1 MTHILAGGTNAD
13 AIAVE
18 SAFWILAVLAVAAAL
33 AMILVRRAVHCAIML
48 AVVMLCLATM
58 YAMQGAPFLAFVQII
73 VYTGAV
79 LMLFL
84 FVLMLIGI
92 SSSDSIVETIKGQR
106 LAAGLIAIGLLILLI
121 LGIGH
126 AAIGPAAKT
135 TAANNVDNLT
145 GLARLIFTTY
155 VFPFEVTGA
164 LLITAAVGAMVL
176 AHRERTAPKPSQRDL
191 AAKRLASGHLAP
203 DPAPGVYALHDA
215 ADRPALLPDG
225 STSELSV
232 SRTLSPRDP
241 GEEPRFVRPEET
253 VTVTTE
259 SGEPTAL
266 PTTSSR
272 EADS

>member
-1 MTHILAGGTNAD
+1 
-13 AIAVE
+13 
-18 SAFWILAVLAVAAAL
+18 
-33 AMILVRRAVHCAIML
+33 
-48 AVVMLCLATM
+48 
-58 YAMQGAPFLAFVQII
+58 
-73 VYTGAV
+73 
-79 LMLFL
+79 
-84 FVLMLIGI
+84 
-92 SSSDSIVETIKGQR
+92 
-106 LAAGLIAIGLLILLI
+106 
-121 LGIGH
+121 
-126 AAIGPAAKT
+126 
-135 TAANNVDNLT
+135 
-145 GLARLIFTTY
+145 
-155 VFPFEVTGA
+155 
-164 LLITAAVGAMVL
+164 MVL

>member
-1 MTHILAGGTNAD
+1 VTHILAGGTNAD

-92 SSSDSIVETIKGQR
+92 SSADSIVETIKGQR
-106 LAAGLIAIGLLILLI
+106 LAAGLAAIGLLILLF

-126 AAIGPAAKT
+126 AAIGPAAP
-135 TAANNVDNLT
+135 ASANGGTGNLT
-145 GLARLIFTTY
+145 GLATLIFTTY

-176 AHRERTAPKPSQRDL
+176 AHRERLAPRPTQRQL
-191 AAKRLASGHLAP
+191 AARRLASGHLAP
-203 DPAPGVYALHDA
+203 DPPPGVYALHDS

-225 STSELSV
+225 TTSELSV
-232 SRTLSPRDP
+232 SSALSPRDP
-241 GEEPRFVRPEET
+241 ADEPRFVPPEET
-253 VTVTTE
+253 LEITAE
-259 SGEPTAL
+259 SGEWEPA
-266 PTTSSR
+266 PSGR
-272 EADS
+272 ADS